1 MAPARTEAT
10 RSAYRQPA
18 RAYEAV
24 LRPVRQGNAFE
35 ETVERLLQVIRLG
48 VVPVG
53 ERLPPERDLALRL
66 GVSRATV
73 REAIS
78 ALQRAG
84 FAEPRRGRYGG
95 TFVLATPGPVRPPDI
110 EVDHLEDSL
119 VLRHVVEVGATE
131 QAAARNLGPDEVEH
145 LLGILA
151 ATSTAAPSEYRRA
164 DSRLHL
170 ALAELSGCPSLT
182 AAVADARARVNGL
195 LDAIPL
201 LEVNIR
207 HSDAQH
213 RRIVSAV
220 LADAP
225 EMARLAMAEHVEG
238 TAALLRGFLG

>member
-1 MAPARTEAT
+1 MAYARTRQSLTTPAPPT
-10 RSAYRQPA
+10 RAH
-18 RAYEAV
+18 EAV

-53 ERLPPERDLALRL
+53 RRLPSERDLALRL
-66 GVSRATV
+66 AVSRATV

-84 FAEPRRGRYGG
+84 FVEPRRGRYGG
-95 TFVLATPGPVRPPDI
+95 TFVLATPGPARPPDVD
-110 EVDHLEDSL
+110 VDHLEDSL
-119 VLRHVVEVGATE
+119 LLRYVVEVGATE
-131 QAAARNLGPDEVEH
+131 QAAARTLGPSEVEH
-145 LLGILA
+145 LLAILTA
-151 ATSTAAPSEYRRA
+151 ASTAQPGEYRRA

-170 ALAELSGCPSLT
+170 ALAELSGSPSLT
-182 AAVADARARVNGL
+182 AAVADARARVNAL

-213 RRIVSAV
+213 RRIVGAV
-220 LADAP
+220 LADAT
-225 EMARLAMAEHVEG
+225 EEARQSMAEHLNG